1 MNSSG
6 QLDVVDLL
14 RDQQTTADD
23 ALTAIEDQLN
33 VQIDSNPDDKL
44 LMEMLDVLSD
54 ARESLMEVRD
64 LLDTMQRRD
73 EENEGVTPPPGAP
86 VEEVETIPFG
96 ANQG

>member
-14 RDQQTTADD
+14 REQQVAADD
-23 ALTAIEDQLN
+23 ALTSIEDQLN
-33 VQIDSNPDDKL
+33 IQIDANPDDKL

-54 ARESLMEVRD
+54 TRESLMELRD

-73 EENEGVTPPPGAP
+73 EENEGLTTPPGTP
-86 VEEVETIPFG
+86 VEEVETVPFG
-96 ANQG
+96 TEQA